1 MSRPENILFRS
12 HIEICR
18 ILQVLAQEHC
28 KITAEIG
35 KDRHYFPSHMLSIN
49 LESNHFYIAYSSNK
63 SLNAKLLAEPST
75 EFTATDPQNLH
86 FTFSGTNPEEKET
99 LPGGEPAIQFEMPKV
114 LLLHNQRE
122 HSRLP
127 IPADVTLRCVADE
140 AGIIPFESHVTDV
153 SHDGLGC
160 LIYDPDINLEK
171 GTILKSCRIVIP
183 NGDAVITDI
192 ILRHISTVT
201 LPDGT
206 IAHRAGFRFSRRT
219 PEQQKVINMF
229 IQDLDKAK

>member
-1 MSRPENILFRS
+1 MSRPENLLFRS
-12 HIEICR
+12 HIEISR
-18 ILQVLAQEHC
+18 IMQVLAQEHC
-28 KITAEIG
+28 AISSEIG
-35 KDRHYFPSHMLSIN
+35 SDYHFSSHILSIN
-49 LESNHFYIAYSSNK
+49 LKTNHFYIAYSTSK
-63 SLNAKLLAEPST
+63 LLNAKLLAASSI

-86 FTFSGTNPEEKET
+86 FTFNGATPEET
-99 LPGGEPAIQFEMPKV
+99 LIDDQPVIQFELPKV

-127 IPADVTLRCVADE
+127 IPADVSLRCVADE

-160 LIYDPDINLEK
+160 LIYNPDINLEK
-171 GTILKSCRIVIP
+171 GAILKSCRIIIP

-192 ILRHISTVT
+192 VLRHITTVT

-206 IAHRAGFRFSRRT
+206 IAHRAGFRFARRT
-219 PEQQKVINMF
+219 PEQQKVINLF
-229 IQDLDKAK
+229 IQDMDKAK

>member
-28 KITAEIG
+28 KVTAEIG
-35 KDRHYFPSHMLSIN
+35 KDRHYFPSHILSIN

-63 SLNAKLLAEPST
+63 SLNARLLAEPST

-86 FTFSGTNPEEKET
+86 FTFSGSNPEEKET
-99 LPGGEPAIQFEMPKV
+99 LPGGEPAIQFDIPKV

-127 IPADVTLRCVADE
+127 IPASLALRCIADE
-140 AGIIPFESHVTDV
+140 AGVIPFESHVTDV

-171 GTILKSCRIVIP
+171 GAILKSCRIVVP
-183 NGDAVITDI
+183 NGGAVIADI
-192 ILRHISTVT
+192 VLRHISTVM
-201 LPDGT
+201 LSNGKL
-206 IAHRAGFRFSRRT
+206 AHRAGFRFAKRT
-219 PEQQKVINMF
+219 PEQQKVIDLF
-229 IQDLDKAK
+229 IQNLDKTK